1 MRYTLGTDRTAA
13 LRLEQLA
20 SFFNPFSRQFIQK
33 YTTASF
39 QSAVDLGCGPGF
51 TTDMLAESTGCPNV
65 CGMDSSA
72 RFLKAAAARFK
83 RYRFLKHDVSRTPF
97 PVQGDLIYT
106 RFLLTHLKNQT
117 ALVNQWVQ
125 QLNHNG
131 MLLIEETDDI
141 ETGID
146 VFKKYVQVTEGM
158 IAAQGGFLYAG
169 RLLANAHYNAEV
181 VYNQPVRIPVP
192 NCICAAWYYPNT
204 VSVWKRDAYI
214 RERVPEKE
222 RKQIA
227 QEILGIQESGA
238 MRQGIT
244 WTLRRL
250 VLRKV

>member
-51 TTDMLAESTGCPNV
+51 TTDMLAEATGCPNV

-83 RYRFLKHDVSRTPF
+83 RYRFLKHDVSQVPF

-106 RFLLTHLKNQT
+106 RFLLTHLKHQT
-117 ALVNQWVQ
+117 ELVNQWVR
-125 QLNHNG
+125 QLNDKG
-131 MLLIEETDDI
+131 MLLIEETDA
-141 ETGID
+141 ID
-146 VFKKYVQVTEGM
+146 TEIGVFKKYVQVTEGL
-158 IAAQGGFLYAG
+158 IASQGGFLYAG
-169 RLLANAHYNAEV
+169 RLLADARYDAEV
-181 VYNQPVRIPVP
+181 VCNQPVSIPVP
-192 NCICAAWYYPNT
+192 NCICASWYYPNT
-204 VSVWKRDAYI
+204 VSVWKREAYI
-214 RERVPEKE
+214 KERVLEKE
-222 RKQIA
+222 RKA
-227 QEILGIQESGA
+227 MAEEILGIQESGDN
-238 MRQGIT
+238 RKGIT

-250 VLRKV
+250 VLRRI